1 MSVTFHQ
8 VPEQHMSGFDPQI
21 FLASADNAW
30 QENFR
35 YRVRILDSNNLA
47 ISEFRYPPHYEY
59 GTCLFDPQRIV
70 ENYLSYDITNLIN
83 GSVGFKK
90 GVNTWYKYKIN
101 VAEEWFTDLTNTL
114 VIGASATSDY
124 VYVINS
130 AQSYY
135 DSINKPIS
143 QKLYYTL
150 IGTAKFFTNQPD
162 TIDIRVNDS
171 YELRFGAFDV
181 TANVPRIRIKTY
193 DVNNNL
199 LKSSYFTNPFLS
211 DTDDASKFLS
221 FLCGPGNINSW
232 TVSGGSAQPL
242 IQDNVQYYEVMIE
255 HPTFGTRSKI
265 KTFNIDRECTR
276 SGSYDRIFWLNP
288 LGGFDAFNFTRV
300 REDNIEVFKSTYGK
314 LRGVLGETSYTQPI
328 YQQGRSTYFT
338 KSKQKY
344 ILKSGWINND
354 TAIWL
359 KEMMQSPLHYMIV
372 DGKFYSINVL
382 TSSYNTKT
390 TLKEKLFNIEI
401 EIELAIDTQRQRL

>member
-8 VPEQHMSGFDPQI
+8 VPDLFNSGFDPQI

-35 YRVRILDSNNLA
+35 YRVRIVDSNGYTV
-47 ISEFRYPPHYEY
+47 SEFRYPKHYEF

-83 GSVGFKK
+83 GSVGVKK
-90 GVNTWYKYKIN
+90 GVNTWYKYKVN
-101 VAEEWFTDLTNTL
+101 VTEEWFIGFNLFL
-114 VIGASATSDY
+114 GASATSDY

-135 DSINKPIS
+135 DHVNNPIS
-143 QKLYYTL
+143 DRVYYSVTQN
-150 IGTAKFFTNQPD
+150 GTFLTNQPSQ
-162 TIDIRVNDS
+162 IDIRIGDS
-171 YELRFGAFDV
+171 YELRSVHGTAFGQ
-181 TANVPRIRIKTY
+181 ANYVRIKTY
-193 DVNNNL
+193 DSDGTQ
-199 LKSSYFTNPFLS
+199 LKSSYFANTYAGDS
-211 DTDDASKFLS
+211 DDDSKFLS
-221 FLCGPGNINSW
+221 FLCGPADINSW

-242 IQDNVQYYEVMIE
+242 IQDNTAYYTVTMENGAFTTKFNVL
-255 HPTFGTRSKI
+255 R
-265 KTFNIDRECTR
+265 FNIDRDCTR

-300 REDNIEVFKSTYGK
+300 KEDNIEVSKSTYGK

-344 ILKSGWINND
+344 TLRSGWIND
-354 TAIWL
+354 ETAIWL
-359 KEMMQSPLHYMIV
+359 KEMMQSPLHYLIV
-372 DGKFYSINVL
+372 DGLFYSINVL

-390 TLKEKLFNIEI
+390 TLKEKLFNIEM